1 MKRIKIQINKSERE
15 YDVYALLTSFFPG
28 VEAVTG
34 ADDEENI
41 DGYFCIDEDGNRV
54 KISIDFEETKAEDEF
69 EIVAESKDDA
79 KKEFG
84 RRLYDF
90 LSNAT
95 GKELPWGNLTGIRP
109 TKLIRTML
117 EESLEESKT
126 GNAEC
131 PENAETAGDVSDA
144 SGTENS
150 EKAGDVSDASGAENS
165 ETTGS
170 GSDVSGSGRSENK
183 EKTVTSDRTA
193 NSKNEASITDSVTE
207 EIINKVTERAYK
219 ERRLRGEKLDLGID
233 IAIREMDIMSRVHGT
248 DGYSVYVGIP
258 FCPSTCLYCSF
269 TSNPIFKY
277 KDKIK
282 DYLLAVKKELEWTAS
297 NMSDRYL
304 DTVYIGGGTPTTLN
318 PEELDELLGYI
329 TTILPWEN
337 VREFTIEAGRA
348 DSITEEKLEVIKK
361 YPITRISVNPQ
372 TMSDETLKLI
382 GRHHTVEQFVNAFK
396 MVREAGFDNINSDII
411 IGLPGENTEDVKHT
425 IDELVKLAP
434 DSLTVHSLA
443 IKRAS
448 RLKKWLD
455 ENELEITMDY
465 EKAMSICAEGAKKLG
480 LKPYYLYRQK
490 QMAGN
495 LENTGY
501 SVPGKEGLYN
511 ILIMEEIQSIV
522 AIGAGSVSKCVHNNG
537 LIERCDNVKD
547 IDLYLSKID
556 EMIER
561 KQKLLK

>member
-1 MKRIKIQINKSERE
+1 MKRIKVQINKGERE

-28 VEAVTG
+28 VEVVTAADATGEFEGVFTIKEEG
-34 ADDEENI
+34 ANITISLNFEEI
-41 DGYFCIDEDGNRV
+41 D
-54 KISIDFEETKAEDEF
+54 KAKDFEIKSAE
-69 EIVAESKDDA
+69 KDAA

-84 RRLYDF
+84 LALYDF
-90 LSNAT
+90 LCECT

-117 EESLEESKT
+117 EEEL
-126 GNAEC
+126 
-131 PENAETAGDVSDA
+131 
-144 SGTENS
+144 
-150 EKAGDVSDASGAENS
+150 
-165 ETTGS
+165 
-170 GSDVSGSGRSENK
+170 
-183 EKTVTSDRTA
+183 
-193 NSKNEASITDSVTE
+193 DSVPGSLCVPGSV
-207 EIINKVTERAYK
+207 IDKIKERAYA

-233 IAIREMDIMSRVHGT
+233 IAKREIEIMSRLHGT

-282 DYLLAVKKELEWTAS
+282 NYLLAIKKELEWDVS
-297 NMSDRYL
+297 HLSDRYL
-304 DTVYIGGGTPTTLN
+304 DTIYIGGGTPTTLS

-329 TTILPWEN
+329 TNILPMEN

-348 DSITEEKLEVIKK
+348 DSITKEKLDVIKR

-372 TMSDETLKLI
+372 TMSDKTLKTI
-382 GRHHTVEQFVNAFK
+382 GRNHTVKQFVDAFNL
-396 MVREAGFDNINSDII
+396 VREAGFDNINSDII
-411 IGLPGENTEDVKHT
+411 LGLPGETVEDVKHT
-425 IDELVKLAP
+425 MDELIKLGP

-448 RLKKWLD
+448 RLKRWMD

-465 EKAMSICAEGAKKLG
+465 EEAMRICADGAKAMG
-480 LKPYYLYRQK
+480 LNPYYLYRQK

-501 SVPGKEGLYN
+501 SKPGKEGLYN

-522 AIGAGSVSKCVHNNG
+522 AMGAGSVSKCVHANG

-547 IDLYLSKID
+547 IDLYLNQID
-556 EMIER
+556 EMVNR
-561 KQKLLK
+561 KTSLFT

>member
-1 MKRIKIQINKSERE
+1 MKRIKVQINKGERE

-28 VEAVTG
+28 VEVVTV
-34 ADDEENI
+34 ADAEGEFEGLFEI
-41 DGYFCIDEDGNRV
+41 KEDGANV
-54 KISIDFEETKAEDEF
+54 TISLNFGEIDKAKDFEIKSAE
-69 EIVAESKDDA
+69 KDAA

-84 RRLYDF
+84 LALYDF
-90 LSNAT
+90 LCECT

-117 EESLEESKT
+117 EEEL
-126 GNAEC
+126 
-131 PENAETAGDVSDA
+131 
-144 SGTENS
+144 
-150 EKAGDVSDASGAENS
+150 
-165 ETTGS
+165 
-170 GSDVSGSGRSENK
+170 
-183 EKTVTSDRTA
+183 
-193 NSKNEASITDSVTE
+193 DSVPGSLCVPGSV
-207 EIINKVTERAYK
+207 IDKIKERAYA

-233 IAIREMDIMSRVHGT
+233 IARREIEIMSRLHGT

-282 DYLLAVKKELEWTAS
+282 NYLLAIKKELEWDVS
-297 NMSDRYL
+297 HLSDRYL
-304 DTVYIGGGTPTTLN
+304 DTIYIGGGTPTTLS

-329 TTILPWEN
+329 TNILPMEN

-348 DSITEEKLEVIKK
+348 DSITKEKLDVIKK

-372 TMSDETLKLI
+372 TMSDRTLKTI
-382 GRHHTVEQFVNAFK
+382 GRNHTVKQFVDAFNL
-396 MVREAGFDNINSDII
+396 VREAGFDNINSDII
-411 IGLPGENTEDVKHT
+411 LGLPGETVEDVRHT
-425 IDELVKLAP
+425 IEELKKLGP

-448 RLKKWLD
+448 RLKRWMD

-465 EKAMSICAEGAKKLG
+465 EEAMRICADGAKAMG
-480 LKPYYLYRQK
+480 LNPYYLYRQK

-501 SVPGKEGLYN
+501 SKPGKEGLYN

-522 AIGAGSVSKCVHNNG
+522 AMGAGSVSKCVHANG

-547 IDLYLSKID
+547 IDLYLNQID
-556 EMIER
+556 EMVNR
-561 KQKLLK
+561 KTSLFT

>member
-1 MKRIKIQINKSERE
+1 MKRIKVQINKGERE

-28 VEAVTG
+28 VEVVTAAEAEGEFEGLFEIKEEG
-34 ADDEENI
+34 ANITISLNFEEI
-41 DGYFCIDEDGNRV
+41 D
-54 KISIDFEETKAEDEF
+54 KAKDFEIKSAE
-69 EIVAESKDDA
+69 KDAA

-84 RRLYDF
+84 LALYDF
-90 LSNAT
+90 LCECT

-117 EESLEESKT
+117 EEEL
-126 GNAEC
+126 
-131 PENAETAGDVSDA
+131 
-144 SGTENS
+144 
-150 EKAGDVSDASGAENS
+150 
-165 ETTGS
+165 
-170 GSDVSGSGRSENK
+170 
-183 EKTVTSDRTA
+183 
-193 NSKNEASITDSVTE
+193 DSVPGSLCVPGSV
-207 EIINKVTERAYK
+207 IDKIKERAYA

-233 IAIREMDIMSRVHGT
+233 IAKREIEIMSRLHGT

-277 KDKIK
+277 NDKIK
-282 DYLLAVKKELEWTAS
+282 NYLLAIKKELEWDVS
-297 NMSDRYL
+297 HLSDRYL
-304 DTVYIGGGTPTTLN
+304 DTIYIGGGTPTTLS

-329 TTILPWEN
+329 TNILPMEN

-348 DSITEEKLEVIKK
+348 DSITKEKLDVIKR

-372 TMSDETLKLI
+372 TMSDKTLKTI
-382 GRHHTVEQFVNAFK
+382 GRNHTVKQFVDAFNL
-396 MVREAGFDNINSDII
+396 VREAGFDNINSDII
-411 IGLPGENTEDVKHT
+411 LGLPGETVEDVKHT
-425 IDELVKLAP
+425 MDELIKLGP

-448 RLKKWLD
+448 RLKRWMD

-465 EKAMSICAEGAKKLG
+465 EEAMRICADGAKAMG
-480 LKPYYLYRQK
+480 LNPYYLYRQK

-501 SVPGKEGLYN
+501 SKPGKEGLYN

-522 AIGAGSVSKCVHNNG
+522 AMGAGSVSKCVHPKG

-547 IDLYLSKID
+547 IDLYLNQID

-561 KQKLLK
+561 KQKLFCN

>member
-1 MKRIKIQINKSERE
+1 MKRIKVQINKGERE

-28 VEAVTG
+28 VEVVTA
-34 ADDEENI
+34 ADAEGEFEGLFEI
-41 DGYFCIDEDGNRV
+41 KEDGANV
-54 KISIDFEETKAEDEF
+54 TISLNFEEIDKAKDFEIKSAE
-69 EIVAESKDDA
+69 KDAA

-84 RRLYDF
+84 LALYDF
-90 LSNAT
+90 LCECTS
-95 GKELPWGNLTGIRP
+95 KELPWGNLTGIRP

-117 EESLEESKT
+117 EEEL
-126 GNAEC
+126 
-131 PENAETAGDVSDA
+131 
-144 SGTENS
+144 
-150 EKAGDVSDASGAENS
+150 
-165 ETTGS
+165 
-170 GSDVSGSGRSENK
+170 
-183 EKTVTSDRTA
+183 
-193 NSKNEASITDSVTE
+193 DSVPGSLCVPGSV
-207 EIINKVTERAYK
+207 IDKIKERAYA

-233 IAIREMDIMSRVHGT
+233 IAKREIEIMSRLHGT

-282 DYLLAVKKELEWTAS
+282 NYLLAIKKELEWDVS
-297 NMSDRYL
+297 HLSDRYL
-304 DTVYIGGGTPTTLN
+304 DTIYIGGGTPTTLS

-329 TTILPWEN
+329 TNILPMEN

-348 DSITEEKLEVIKK
+348 DSITKEKLDVIKK

-372 TMSDETLKLI
+372 TMSDKTLKTI
-382 GRHHTVEQFVNAFK
+382 GRNHTVKQFVDAFNL
-396 MVREAGFDNINSDII
+396 VREEGFDNINSDII
-411 IGLPGENTEDVKHT
+411 LGLPGETVEDVRHT
-425 IDELVKLAP
+425 IEELKKLGP

-448 RLKKWLD
+448 RLKRWMD

-465 EKAMSICAEGAKKLG
+465 EEAMRICADGAKAMG
-480 LKPYYLYRQK
+480 LNPYYLYRQK

-501 SVPGKEGLYN
+501 SKPGKEGLYN

-522 AIGAGSVSKCVHNNG
+522 AMGAGSVSKCVHADG

-561 KQKLLK
+561 KDALFCK

>member
-1 MKRIKIQINKSERE
+1 MDKFEKRNKMKRIKVQINKGERE

-28 VEAVTG
+28 VEVVTAVDATG
-34 ADDEENI
+34 EFEGVFTIKEEGANI
-41 DGYFCIDEDGNRV
+41 TISLNFEEID
-54 KISIDFEETKAEDEF
+54 KAKDFEIKSAE
-69 EIVAESKDDA
+69 KDAA

-84 RRLYDF
+84 LALYDF
-90 LSNAT
+90 LCECT

-117 EESLEESKT
+117 EEEL
-126 GNAEC
+126 
-131 PENAETAGDVSDA
+131 
-144 SGTENS
+144 
-150 EKAGDVSDASGAENS
+150 
-165 ETTGS
+165 
-170 GSDVSGSGRSENK
+170 
-183 EKTVTSDRTA
+183 
-193 NSKNEASITDSVTE
+193 DSVPGSLCVPGSV
-207 EIINKVTERAYK
+207 IDKIKERAYA

-233 IAIREMDIMSRVHGT
+233 IAKREIEIMSRLHGT

-282 DYLLAVKKELEWTAS
+282 NYLLAIKKELEWDVS
-297 NMSDRYL
+297 HLSDRYL
-304 DTVYIGGGTPTTLN
+304 DTIYIGGGTPTTLS

-329 TTILPWEN
+329 TNILPMEN

-348 DSITEEKLEVIKK
+348 DSITKEKLDVIKR

-372 TMSDETLKLI
+372 TMSDKTLKTI
-382 GRHHTVEQFVNAFK
+382 GRNHTVKQFVDAFNL
-396 MVREAGFDNINSDII
+396 VREAGFDNINSDII
-411 IGLPGENTEDVKHT
+411 LGLPGETVEDVKHT
-425 IDELVKLAP
+425 MDELIKLGP

-448 RLKKWLD
+448 RLKRWMD

-465 EKAMSICAEGAKKLG
+465 EEAMRICADGAKAMG
-480 LKPYYLYRQK
+480 LNPYYLYRQK

-501 SVPGKEGLYN
+501 SKPGKEGLYN

-522 AIGAGSVSKCVHNNG
+522 AMGAGSVSKCVHADG

-547 IDLYLSKID
+547 IDLYLNQID

-561 KQKLLK
+561 KQKLFCN

>member
-1 MKRIKIQINKSERE
+1 MKRIKVQINKGERE

-28 VEAVTG
+28 VEVVTAAEAEGEFEGLFEIKEEG
-34 ADDEENI
+34 ANITISLNFEEI
-41 DGYFCIDEDGNRV
+41 D
-54 KISIDFEETKAEDEF
+54 KAKDFEIKSAE
-69 EIVAESKDDA
+69 KDAA

-84 RRLYDF
+84 LALYDF
-90 LSNAT
+90 LCECT

-117 EESLEESKT
+117 EEEL
-126 GNAEC
+126 
-131 PENAETAGDVSDA
+131 
-144 SGTENS
+144 
-150 EKAGDVSDASGAENS
+150 
-165 ETTGS
+165 
-170 GSDVSGSGRSENK
+170 
-183 EKTVTSDRTA
+183 
-193 NSKNEASITDSVTE
+193 DSVPGSLCVPGFV
-207 EIINKVTERAYK
+207 IDKIKERAYA

-233 IAIREMDIMSRVHGT
+233 IAKREIEIMSRLHGT

-282 DYLLAVKKELEWTAS
+282 NYLLAIKKELEWDVS
-297 NMSDRYL
+297 HLSDRYL
-304 DTVYIGGGTPTTLN
+304 DTIYIGGGTPTTLS

-329 TTILPWEN
+329 TNILPMEN

-348 DSITEEKLEVIKK
+348 DSITKEKLDVIKR

-372 TMSDETLKLI
+372 TMSDKTLKTI
-382 GRHHTVEQFVNAFK
+382 GRNHTVKQFVDAFNL
-396 MVREAGFDNINSDII
+396 VREAGFDNINSDII
-411 IGLPGENTEDVKHT
+411 LGLPGETVEDVKHT
-425 IDELVKLAP
+425 MDELIKLGP

-448 RLKKWLD
+448 RLKRWMD

-465 EKAMSICAEGAKKLG
+465 EEAMRICADGAKAMG
-480 LKPYYLYRQK
+480 LNPYYLYRQK

-501 SVPGKEGLYN
+501 SKPGKEGLYN

-522 AIGAGSVSKCVHNNG
+522 AMGAGSVSKCVHPKG

-547 IDLYLSKID
+547 IDLYLNQID

-561 KQKLLK
+561 KQKLFCN

>member
-1 MKRIKIQINKSERE
+1 MKRIKVKINKSERE
-15 YDVYALLTSFFPG
+15 YDVYALLTSFFPETEVVTSENDNEACDG
-28 VEAVTG
+28 V
-34 ADDEENI
+34 
-41 DGYFCIDEDGNRV
+41 FSIDENGSNV
-54 KISIDFEETKAEDEF
+54 KLSINFEDLIKETSF
-69 EIVAESKDDA
+69 TIESEEKDSA

-84 RRLYDF
+84 LKLYDF
-90 LSNAT
+90 LVEAT
-95 GKELPWGNLTGIRP
+95 GLELPWGNLTGIRP
-109 TKLIRTML
+109 TKLIRTMI
-117 EESLEESKT
+117 EEDGEE
-126 GNAEC
+126 
-131 PENAETAGDVSDA
+131 
-144 SGTENS
+144 
-150 EKAGDVSDASGAENS
+150 
-165 ETTGS
+165 
-170 GSDVSGSGRSENK
+170 
-183 EKTVTSDRTA
+183 
-193 NSKNEASITDSVTE
+193 
-207 EIINKVTERAYK
+207 KVRERAYA
-219 ERRLRGEKLDLGID
+219 ERRLRGEKLELGID
-233 IAIREMDIMSRVHGT
+233 IAKREIDIMSRLHET

-282 DYLLAVKKELEWTAS
+282 NYLQAIKKELEWDVS
-297 NMSDRYL
+297 HMSDRYL
-304 DTVYIGGGTPTTLN
+304 DTIYIGGGTPTTLS

-329 TTILPWEN
+329 TNILPMEN

-348 DSITEEKLEVIKK
+348 DSITEEKLDVIKK

-372 TMSDETLKLI
+372 TMSDKTLKTI
-382 GRHHTVEQFVNAFK
+382 GRNHTVQQFIDAFNL
-396 MVREAGFDNINSDII
+396 VREAGFDNINSDII
-411 IGLPGENTEDVKHT
+411 LGLPGETVEDVKHT
-425 IDELVKLAP
+425 IDELIKLAP

-448 RLKKWLD
+448 RLKRWMD

-465 EKAMSICAEGAKKLG
+465 EEAMRICAEGAKAMG
-480 LKPYYLYRQK
+480 LNPYYLYRQK

-501 SVPGKEGLYN
+501 SKPGKEGLYN

-522 AIGAGSVSKCVHNNG
+522 AMGAGSVSKCVHADG

-561 KQKLLK
+561 KDALFCK

>member
-1 MKRIKIQINKSERE
+1 MKKIKVQINKGERE

-28 VEAVTG
+28 VEVVTAADATGEFEGVFTIKEEG
-34 ADDEENI
+34 ANITISLNFEEI
-41 DGYFCIDEDGNRV
+41 D
-54 KISIDFEETKAEDEF
+54 KAKDFEIKSAE
-69 EIVAESKDDA
+69 KDA
-79 KKEFG
+79 IKKEFG
-84 RRLYDF
+84 LALYDF
-90 LSNAT
+90 LCECT

-117 EESLEESKT
+117 EEEL
-126 GNAEC
+126 
-131 PENAETAGDVSDA
+131 
-144 SGTENS
+144 
-150 EKAGDVSDASGAENS
+150 
-165 ETTGS
+165 
-170 GSDVSGSGRSENK
+170 
-183 EKTVTSDRTA
+183 
-193 NSKNEASITDSVTE
+193 DSVPGSLCVPGSV
-207 EIINKVTERAYK
+207 IDKIKERAYA

-233 IAIREMDIMSRVHGT
+233 IARREIEIMSRLHGT

-282 DYLLAVKKELEWTAS
+282 NYLLAIKKELEWDVS
-297 NMSDRYL
+297 HLSDRYL
-304 DTVYIGGGTPTTLN
+304 DTIYIGGGTPTTLS

-329 TTILPWEN
+329 TNILPMEN

-348 DSITEEKLEVIKK
+348 DSITKEKLDVIKR

-372 TMSDETLKLI
+372 TMSDKTLKTI
-382 GRHHTVEQFVNAFK
+382 GRNHTVKQFVDAFNL
-396 MVREAGFDNINSDII
+396 VREAGFDNINSDII
-411 IGLPGENTEDVKHT
+411 LGLPGETVEDVRHT
-425 IDELVKLAP
+425 IEELKKLGP

-448 RLKKWLD
+448 RLKRWMD

-465 EKAMSICAEGAKKLG
+465 EEAMRICADGAKAMG
-480 LKPYYLYRQK
+480 LNPYYLYRQK

-501 SVPGKEGLYN
+501 SKPGKEGLYN

-522 AIGAGSVSKCVHNNG
+522 AMGAGSVSKCVHADG

-547 IDLYLSKID
+547 IDLYLNQID
-556 EMIER
+556 EMINR
-561 KQKLLK
+561 KTSLFT

>member
-1 MKRIKIQINKSERE
+1 MKRIKVKINKSERE

-28 VEAVTG
+28 TEVVTSENDNEACEGV
-34 ADDEENI
+34 
-41 DGYFCIDEDGNRV
+41 FSIDENGSDV
-54 KISIDFEETKAEDEF
+54 KLSISFEDLIKETSF
-69 EIVAESKDDA
+69 TIESTEKDAA

-84 RRLYDF
+84 LKLYDF
-90 LSNAT
+90 LVEAT
-95 GKELPWGNLTGIRP
+95 GLELPWGNLTGIRP
-109 TKLIRTML
+109 TKLIRTMI
-117 EESLEESKT
+117 EESGEE
-126 GNAEC
+126 N
-131 PENAETAGDVSDA
+131 V
-144 SGTENS
+144 
-150 EKAGDVSDASGAENS
+150 
-165 ETTGS
+165 
-170 GSDVSGSGRSENK
+170 R
-183 EKTVTSDRTA
+183 
-193 NSKNEASITDSVTE
+193 
-207 EIINKVTERAYK
+207 ERAYS
-219 ERRLRGEKLDLGID
+219 ERRLRGEKLELGID
-233 IAIREMDIMSRVHGT
+233 IAKREIDIMSRLHGM

-269 TSNPIFKY
+269 TSNQIFKY

-282 DYLLAVKKELEWTAS
+282 NYLQAIKKELEWDVS
-297 NMSDRYL
+297 HMSDRYL
-304 DTVYIGGGTPTTLN
+304 DTIYIGGGTPTTLS

-329 TTILPWEN
+329 TNILPMEN

-348 DSITEEKLEVIKK
+348 DSITKEKLDVIKK

-372 TMSDETLKLI
+372 TMSDKTLKTI
-382 GRHHTVEQFVNAFK
+382 GRNHTVQQFIDAFNL
-396 MVREAGFDNINSDII
+396 VREAGFDNINSDII
-411 IGLPGENTEDVKHT
+411 LGLPGETVEDVKHT
-425 IDELVKLAP
+425 IDELIKLAP

-448 RLKKWLD
+448 RLKRWMD

-465 EKAMSICAEGAKKLG
+465 EEAMRICAEGAKAMG
-480 LKPYYLYRQK
+480 LNPYYLYRQK

-501 SVPGKEGLYN
+501 SKPGKEGLYN

-522 AIGAGSVSKCVHNNG
+522 AMGAGSVSKCVHADG

-561 KQKLLK
+561 KDALFCK

>member
-1 MKRIKIQINKSERE
+1 MKRIRVQINKGERE
-15 YDVYALLTSFFPG
+15 YDVYAMLTSFFPG
-28 VEAVTG
+28 VEVVTA
-34 ADDEENI
+34 ADAEGEFEGLFEI
-41 DGYFCIDEDGNRV
+41 KEDGANV
-54 KISIDFEETKAEDEF
+54 KISLCFDDIKKSKDFEIKSAE
-69 EIVAESKDDA
+69 KDAA

-84 RRLYDF
+84 LALYDF
-90 LSNAT
+90 LCECT

-117 EESLEESKT
+117 EEEL
-126 GNAEC
+126 
-131 PENAETAGDVSDA
+131 
-144 SGTENS
+144 
-150 EKAGDVSDASGAENS
+150 
-165 ETTGS
+165 
-170 GSDVSGSGRSENK
+170 
-183 EKTVTSDRTA
+183 
-193 NSKNEASITDSVTE
+193 DSVPGSLCVPGSV
-207 EIINKVTERAYK
+207 IDKIKERAYA

-233 IAIREMDIMSRVHGT
+233 IAKREIEIMSRLHGT

-282 DYLLAVKKELEWTAS
+282 NYLLAIKKELEWDVS
-297 NMSDRYL
+297 HLSDRYL
-304 DTVYIGGGTPTTLN
+304 DTIYIGGGTPTTLS

-329 TTILPWEN
+329 TNILPMEN

-348 DSITEEKLEVIKK
+348 DSITKEKLDVIKK

-372 TMSDETLKLI
+372 TMSDKTLKTI
-382 GRHHTVEQFVNAFK
+382 GRNHTVKQFVDAFNL
-396 MVREAGFDNINSDII
+396 VREAGFDNINSDII
-411 IGLPGENTEDVKHT
+411 LGLPGETVEDVRHT
-425 IDELVKLAP
+425 IEELKKLGP

-448 RLKKWLD
+448 RLKRWMD

-465 EKAMSICAEGAKKLG
+465 EEAMRICADGAKAMG
-480 LKPYYLYRQK
+480 LNPYYLYRQK

-501 SVPGKEGLYN
+501 SKPGKEGLYN

-522 AIGAGSVSKCVHNNG
+522 AMGAGSVSKCVHADG

-547 IDLYLSKID
+547 IDLYLNQID
-556 EMIER
+556 EMINR
-561 KQKLLK
+561 KTSLFT

>member
-1 MKRIKIQINKSERE
+1 MKRIKVKINKSERE

-28 VEAVTG
+28 TEVVTSENDNEAC
-34 ADDEENI
+34 
-41 DGYFCIDEDGNRV
+41 DGVFSIDENGNNV
-54 KISIDFEETKAEDEF
+54 KLSISFEDIIKETEFTITSAE
-69 EIVAESKDDA
+69 KDSA

-84 RRLYDF
+84 LKLYDF
-90 LSNAT
+90 LVEAT
-95 GKELPWGNLTGIRP
+95 GFELPWGNLTGIRP
-109 TKLIRTML
+109 TKLIRTMI
-117 EESLEESKT
+117 EESGEE
-126 GNAEC
+126 N
-131 PENAETAGDVSDA
+131 V
-144 SGTENS
+144 
-150 EKAGDVSDASGAENS
+150 
-165 ETTGS
+165 
-170 GSDVSGSGRSENK
+170 R
-183 EKTVTSDRTA
+183 
-193 NSKNEASITDSVTE
+193 
-207 EIINKVTERAYK
+207 ERAYS
-219 ERRLRGEKLDLGID
+219 ERRLRGEKLELGID
-233 IAIREMDIMSRVHGT
+233 IAKREIDIMSRLHET

-282 DYLLAVKKELEWTAS
+282 NYLQAIKKELEWNVS
-297 NMSDRYL
+297 HMSDRYL
-304 DTVYIGGGTPTTLN
+304 DTIYIGGGTPTTLS

-329 TTILPWEN
+329 TNILPMEN

-348 DSITEEKLEVIKK
+348 DSITKEKLDVIKK

-372 TMSDETLKLI
+372 TMSDKTLKTI
-382 GRHHTVEQFVNAFK
+382 GRNHTVQQFIDAFNL
-396 MVREAGFDNINSDII
+396 VREAGFDNINSDII
-411 IGLPGENTEDVKHT
+411 LGLPGETVEDVKHT
-425 IDELVKLAP
+425 IDELIKLAP

-448 RLKKWLD
+448 RLKRWMD

-465 EKAMSICAEGAKKLG
+465 EEAMRICAEGAKAMG
-480 LKPYYLYRQK
+480 LNPYYLYRQK

-501 SVPGKEGLYN
+501 SKPGKEGLYN

-522 AIGAGSVSKCVHNNG
+522 AMGAGSVSKCVHPNG

-561 KQKLLK
+561 KDALFCK

>member
-1 MKRIKIQINKSERE
+1 MKRIKVQINKGERE

-28 VEAVTG
+28 VEVVTAAEAEGEFEGLFEIKEEG
-34 ADDEENI
+34 ANITISLNFEEI
-41 DGYFCIDEDGNRV
+41 D
-54 KISIDFEETKAEDEF
+54 KAKDFEIKSAE
-69 EIVAESKDDA
+69 KDAA

-84 RRLYDF
+84 LALYDF
-90 LSNAT
+90 LCECT

-117 EESLEESKT
+117 EEEL
-126 GNAEC
+126 
-131 PENAETAGDVSDA
+131 
-144 SGTENS
+144 
-150 EKAGDVSDASGAENS
+150 
-165 ETTGS
+165 
-170 GSDVSGSGRSENK
+170 
-183 EKTVTSDRTA
+183 
-193 NSKNEASITDSVTE
+193 DSVPGSLCVPGFV
-207 EIINKVTERAYK
+207 IDKIKERAYA

-233 IAIREMDIMSRVHGT
+233 IAKREIEIMSRLHGT

-282 DYLLAVKKELEWTAS
+282 NYLLAIKKELEWDVS
-297 NMSDRYL
+297 HLSDRYL
-304 DTVYIGGGTPTTLN
+304 DTIYIGGGTPTTLS

-329 TTILPWEN
+329 TNILPMEN

-348 DSITEEKLEVIKK
+348 DSITKEKLDVIKK

-372 TMSDETLKLI
+372 TMSDKTLKTI
-382 GRHHTVEQFVNAFK
+382 GRNHTVKQFVDAFNL
-396 MVREAGFDNINSDII
+396 VREAGFDNINSDII
-411 IGLPGENTEDVKHT
+411 LGLPGETVEDVKHT
-425 IDELVKLAP
+425 MDELIKLGP

-448 RLKKWLD
+448 RLKRWMD

-465 EKAMSICAEGAKKLG
+465 EEAMRICADGAKAMG
-480 LKPYYLYRQK
+480 LNPYYLYRQK

-501 SVPGKEGLYN
+501 SKPGKEGLYN

-522 AIGAGSVSKCVHNNG
+522 AMGAGSVSKCVHPKG

-547 IDLYLSKID
+547 IDLYLNQID

-561 KQKLLK
+561 KQKLFCN

>member
-1 MKRIKIQINKSERE
+1 MDDKEIQSMDKFEKRNKMKRIKVQINKGERE

-28 VEAVTG
+28 VEVVTA
-34 ADDEENI
+34 ADAEGEFEGLFEI
-41 DGYFCIDEDGNRV
+41 KEDGANV
-54 KISIDFEETKAEDEF
+54 KISLCFEDIKKSKDFEIKSVE
-69 EIVAESKDDA
+69 KDAA

-84 RRLYDF
+84 LALYDF
-90 LSNAT
+90 LSECT

-117 EESLEESKT
+117 EEEL
-126 GNAEC
+126 
-131 PENAETAGDVSDA
+131 
-144 SGTENS
+144 
-150 EKAGDVSDASGAENS
+150 
-165 ETTGS
+165 
-170 GSDVSGSGRSENK
+170 
-183 EKTVTSDRTA
+183 
-193 NSKNEASITDSVTE
+193 DSVPGSV
-207 EIINKVTERAYK
+207 IDKIKERAYS

-233 IAIREMDIMSRVHGT
+233 IAKREIEIMSRLHGT

-282 DYLLAVKKELEWTAS
+282 NYLLAIKKELEWDVS
-297 NMSDRYL
+297 HLSDRYL
-304 DTVYIGGGTPTTLN
+304 DTIYIGGGTPTTLS

-329 TTILPWEN
+329 TNILPMEN

-348 DSITEEKLEVIKK
+348 DSITKEKLDVIKK

-372 TMSDETLKLI
+372 TMSDKTLKTI
-382 GRHHTVEQFVNAFK
+382 GRNHTVKQFVDAFNL
-396 MVREAGFDNINSDII
+396 VREAGFDNINSDII
-411 IGLPGENTEDVKHT
+411 LGLPGETVEDVKHT
-425 IDELVKLAP
+425 MDELIKLGP

-448 RLKKWLD
+448 RLKRWMD

-465 EKAMSICAEGAKKLG
+465 EEAMRICADGAKAMG
-480 LKPYYLYRQK
+480 LNPYYLYRQK

-501 SVPGKEGLYN
+501 SKPGKEGLYN

-522 AIGAGSVSKCVHNNG
+522 AMGAGSVSKCVHPNG

-547 IDLYLSKID
+547 IDLYLNQID

-561 KQKLLK
+561 KSKLFCQ